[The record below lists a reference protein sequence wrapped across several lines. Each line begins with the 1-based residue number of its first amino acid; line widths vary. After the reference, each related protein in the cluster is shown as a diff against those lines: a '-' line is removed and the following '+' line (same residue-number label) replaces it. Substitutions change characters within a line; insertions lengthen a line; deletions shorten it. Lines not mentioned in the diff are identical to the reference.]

1 MGANPKTY
9 EGKEPYI
16 FISYSHKES
25 DIIIPIIERLQAD
38 GYRVWYDDGII
49 PGTEWPETIAQHL
62 NDSSVFI
69 CFISP
74 SYVDSFNC
82 KRELDFAVHKRKDFL
97 AVFLEE
103 TKMPLGMEMQ
113 VSSVQAMFYY
123 KTTPDEFFKMMYE
136 SGLIEAC
143 KAGEGEA
150 SVGDDEASGDGAGEA
165 KADATDQPKDSSEGV
180 GAAGRMAEGQELE
193 KALETAAKEAAKEP
207 AKAEKKGKSGKSKV
221 GLIVGLV
228 AGVVLAVI
236 LLAGVI
242 GVIFLAAPKNPYKDQ
257 AVVELFDET
266 IDDKTLKQILSDES
280 LMTLH
285 LENCHFQIADQSIW
299 AAKMPENVE
308 ALELINCNLTDY
320 DMSMICAAVSPSK
333 IDISYNPGVAGTDF
347 LTMCSGNLREL
358 NINHTGINDLS
369 MLPRTEIE
377 VLYAESNGIS
387 DISALSGMTSL
398 SELYV
403 ANNLITEVP
412 KDTDWNS
419 LRILDI
425 SGNDLG
431 DLNFL
436 KSAIHLEVIKADDNN
451 ILNIRGL
458 ENCTLLQTVS
468 LVNNSVTSVAPLEGS
483 KDSIRFLILS
493 DNNVSK
499 IDYSLP
505 ALEWLVID
513 NNNFRYLGFLTE
525 SQGLEYV
532 SAARNRLDSIY
543 EIQDK
548 PYLKYLNVSH
558 NSIEGEVDISAL
570 SSLEKCFLDHNEF
583 TTINVKGAEFLA
595 LNGNRNLESITG
607 ADATFLL
614 RASSSY
620 NAKHEDLLNSPFCRE
635 IYVQDVPLDKQ
646 VAYEMIWGDSIIF
659 TDEEGMQEI
668 IDSEIN

>member
-123 KTTPDEFFKMMYE
+123 KTTQDEFFKMMYE

-143 KAGEGEA
+143 KAGAGEA
-150 SVGDDEASGDGAGEA
+150 SDEDAGEA

-193 KALETAAKEAAKEP
+193 KALETAAKEPAKEP
-207 AKAEKKGKSGKSKV
+207 AKSEKKGKSKV
-221 GLIVGLV
+221 GLILGLV

-266 IDDKTLKQILSDES
+266 IDDKALKQILSDES
-280 LMTLH
+280 LTTLH

-320 DMSMICAAVSPSK
+320 DMSMICSAVSPAK
-333 IDISYNPGVAGTDF
+333 IDISYNQGVAGTDF
-347 LTMCSGNLREL
+347 LTTCSGNLREL

-369 MLPRTEIE
+369 MLPKTEIE
-377 VLYAESNGIS
+377 VLYAEGNGIS
-387 DISALSGMTSL
+387 DISALSGMKSL

-403 ANNLITEVP
+403 ANNLIAEVP

-436 KSAIHLEVIKADDNN
+436 KSAIHLEVIKANDNN
-451 ILNIRGL
+451 IMNVRGL

-468 LVNNSVTSVAPLEGS
+468 LVSNSVTSVAPLEGS

-532 SAARNRLDSIY
+532 SASRNRLDSIY

-558 NSIEGEVDISAL
+558 NNIEGEVDISAL
-570 SSLEKCFLDHNEF
+570 SSLERCFLDHNEF

-614 RASSSY
+614 RASISY

-646 VAYEMIWGDSIIF
+646 VAYEMIWGDSIVF
-659 TDEEGMQEI
+659 TDEEELQEI
-668 IDSEIN
+668 IDSEIY

>member
-123 KTTPDEFFKMMYE
+123 KTTQDEFFKMMYE

-143 KAGEGEA
+143 KAG
-150 SVGDDEASGDGAGEA
+150 DDAGEA

-180 GAAGRMAEGQELE
+180 GATGRMAEGQELE
-193 KALETAAKEAAKEP
+193 KALETAAKEAAK
-207 AKAEKKGKSGKSKV
+207 AEKKGKSKG
-221 GLIVGLV
+221 GLIAWLV
-228 AGVVLAVI
+228 AVVVALAVI

-266 IDDKTLKQILSDES
+266 IDDKALKQILSDES
-280 LMTLH
+280 LTTLH
-285 LENCHFQIADQSIW
+285 LENCHLQIADQSIW
-299 AAKMPENVE
+299 AAKSLENVE

-320 DMSMICAAVSPSK
+320 DMSMICSAVSPAK
-333 IDISYNPGVAGTDF
+333 IDISYNQGVVGTDF
-347 LTMCSGNLREL
+347 LTTCSGNLREL

-369 MLPRTEIE
+369 MLPKTEIE
-377 VLYAESNGIS
+377 VLYAEGNGIS

-398 SELYV
+398 GELYV
-403 ANNLITEVP
+403 ANNLIAEVP

-425 SGNDLG
+425 SGNNLG

-436 KSAIHLEVIKADDNN
+436 KSAIHLEVIKANDNN
-451 ILNIRGL
+451 IMNVRGL

-468 LVNNSVTSVAPLEGS
+468 LLSNSVTSVAPLEGS

-532 SAARNRLDSIY
+532 SASRNRLDSIY

-558 NSIEGEVDISAL
+558 NNIEGEVDISAL
-570 SSLEKCFLDHNEF
+570 SSLERCFLDHNEF

-614 RASSSY
+614 RASISY
-620 NAKHEDLLNSPFCRE
+620 NPKHEDLLNSPFCRE

-646 VAYEMIWGDSIIF
+646 VAYEMIWGDSIVF
-659 TDEEGMQEI
+659 TDEEELQEI

>member
-123 KTTPDEFFKMMYE
+123 KTTQDEFFKMMYE

-143 KAGEGEA
+143 KAGEGEV
-150 SVGDDEASGDGAGEA
+150 SVGTGEARGDDAGEA
-165 KADATDQPKDSSEGV
+165 TDEPKDSSEGV
-180 GAAGRMAEGQELE
+180 GATGRMAEGQELE
-193 KALETAAKEAAKEP
+193 KALESAAKEP

-242 GVIFLAAPKNPYKDQ
+242 GVVFLAAPKNPYKDQ

-280 LMTLH
+280 LTTLH
-285 LENCHFQIADQSIW
+285 LENCHFQIEDQSIW

-320 DMSMICAAVSPSK
+320 DMSMICSAVSPAK

-347 LTMCSGNLREL
+347 LDTCSGNLREL
-358 NINHTGINDLS
+358 NINHTGINDLTKIS
-369 MLPRTEIE
+369 GTEVEI
-377 VLYAESNGIS
+377 LYAESNGIS
-387 DISALSGMTSL
+387 DISALSGMESL

-403 ANNLITEVP
+403 ANNLIAEVP

-436 KSAIHLEVIKADDNN
+436 KSAIHLEIIKADDNN
-451 ILNIRGL
+451 IMNIRGL

-558 NSIEGEVDISAL
+558 NNIEGEVDISAL
-570 SSLEKCFLDHNEF
+570 SSLERCFLDHNEF

-614 RASSSY
+614 RASISY
-620 NAKHEDLLNSPFCRE
+620 NAKHEDLLNNPFCRE

-659 TDEEGMQEI
+659 TDEEGLQEI

>member
-257 AVVELFDET
+257 AVVELFDDT

-299 AAKMPENVE
+299 AAKSLENVE

-320 DMSMICAAVSPSK
+320 DMSMICAVVSPSK

-347 LTMCSGNLREL
+347 LTTCSGNLREL

-369 MLPRTEIE
+369 MLPKTEIE

-403 ANNLITEVP
+403 ANNLIAEVP

-425 SGNDLG
+425 SGNNLG

-436 KSAIHLEVIKADDNN
+436 KSAIHLEVIKANDNN
-451 ILNIRGL
+451 IMNVRGL

-570 SSLEKCFLDHNEF
+570 SSLERCFLDHNEF

-614 RASSSY
+614 RASVSY
-620 NAKHEDLLNSPFCRE
+620 NAKHEDLLNNPFCRE

-646 VAYEMIWGDSIIF
+646 VAYEMIWGDSIVF
-659 TDEEGMQEI
+659 TDEEGLQEI

>member
-123 KTTPDEFFKMMYE
+123 KTTQDEFFKMMYE

-143 KAGEGEA
+143 NDVKEPE
-150 SVGDDEASGDGAGEA
+150 E
-165 KADATDQPKDSSEGV
+165 
-180 GAAGRMAEGQELE
+180 
-193 KALETAAKEAAKEP
+193 KEAAKES
-207 AKAEKKGKSGKSKV
+207 AKTEKKGKSGESKV
-221 GLIVGLV
+221 GLILGLV

-236 LLAGVI
+236 LLVGVI
-242 GVIFLAAPKNPYKDQ
+242 GVIFLTAPKNPYKDQ

-285 LENCHFQIADQSIW
+285 LENCHFQITDQSIW
-299 AAKMPENVE
+299 AAKSLENVE

-320 DMSMICAAVSPSK
+320 DMSMICSAVSPAK

-347 LTMCSGNLREL
+347 VTTCSGNLREL

-369 MLPRTEIE
+369 MLQKTEIE

-387 DISALSGMTSL
+387 DISGLSGMKSL

-412 KDTDWNS
+412 KDTDWNN

-436 KSAIHLEVIKADDNN
+436 KSAIHLEIIKADDNN
-451 ILNIRGL
+451 IMSIMGL

-468 LVNNSVTSVAPLEGS
+468 LANNSVTSVAPLEGS

-570 SSLEKCFLDHNEF
+570 SSLERCFLDHNEF

-614 RASSSY
+614 RASISY
-620 NAKHEDLLNSPFCRE
+620 NSKHEDLLNNPFCRE

-646 VAYEMIWGDSIIF
+646 VAYETIWGDSIIF

>member
-614 RASSSY
+614 RASISY

>member
-25 DIIIPIIERLQAD
+25 DIIIPIIERLQVD

-123 KTTPDEFFKMMYE
+123 KTTQDEFFKMMYE

-143 KAGEGEA
+143 KAG
-150 SVGDDEASGDGAGEA
+150 DDAGEA
-165 KADATDQPKDSSEGV
+165 KAEAKAEPKDSSEGV

-193 KALETAAKEAAKEP
+193 KALESAAKKA
-207 AKAEKKGKSGKSKV
+207 AKAEKKGKSGKSKA
-221 GLIVGLV
+221 GLIAGLV
-228 AGVVLAVI
+228 AVVVALAVI

-266 IDDKTLKQILSDES
+266 IDDKALKQILSDES
-280 LMTLH
+280 LTTLH

-299 AAKMPENVE
+299 AAKSLENVE

-320 DMSMICAAVSPSK
+320 DMSMICSAVSPAK
-333 IDISYNPGVAGTDF
+333 IDISYNQGVVGTDF
-347 LTMCSGNLREL
+347 LTTCSGNLREL
-358 NINHTGINDLS
+358 NINYTGINDLS
-369 MLPRTEIE
+369 MLPKTEIE
-377 VLYAESNGIS
+377 VLYAEGNGIS

-403 ANNLITEVP
+403 ANNLIAEVP

-425 SGNDLG
+425 SGNNLG

-451 ILNIRGL
+451 IMNVRGL

-468 LVNNSVTSVAPLEGS
+468 LVSNSVTSVAPLEGS

-532 SAARNRLDSIY
+532 SASRNRLDSIY

-558 NSIEGEVDISAL
+558 NNIEGEVDISAL
-570 SSLEKCFLDHNEF
+570 SSLERCFLDHNEF

-595 LNGNRNLESITG
+595 LNGNRNLETITG

-614 RASSSY
+614 RASISY

-659 TDEEGMQEI
+659 TDEEELQEI